1 MQESFFFAY
10 RPVSGEA
17 RKISTRSSV
26 FVHVDKQGFENKTGH
41 GHDSMLSFLKR
52 RDLLSEHEATFKVT
66 EGML

>member
-1 MQESFFFAY
+1 M
-10 RPVSGEA
+10 GEA
-17 RKISTRSSV
+17 RKISTSSV